1 MGRTLVYFE
10 KCCMALQCISHGSV
24 RWLTVCS
31 KKALFMPERVYVA
44 LDLETTG
51 FDASQE
57 SIIEIGAVKF
67 TSDRVLARFSSL
79 VNPLRAIPPRITQ
92 ITGIHDDD
100 VAAAP
105 TLDRLLPELRAFV
118 SGEVSAVIAHNTT
131 FDLGFCGQRVS
142 IFNALPMI
150 RSNLRPSCC
159 LRQPATTWESSV
171 STWGSLW
178 SMPTGLLTMPRRRAI
193 SFACCKNGRSHCP
206 RRFYS

>member
-1 MGRTLVYFE
+1 
-10 KCCMALQCISHGSV
+10 MALQCISHGFV

-31 KKALFMPERVYVA
+31 KKASFMPERVYVA

-51 FDASQE
+51 LDASQE

-67 TSDRVLARFSSL
+67 TGDRILARFSSL

-118 SGEVSAVIAHNTT
+118 SSEVSAVIAHNAA
-131 FDLGFCGQRVS
+131 FDLGFLRAAGVHFQRPAYDTVELAT
-142 IFNALPMI
+142 ILLPAAT
-150 RSNLRPSCC
+150 SYNLGE
-159 LRQPATTWESSV
+159 L
-171 STWGSLW
+171 
-178 SMPTGLLTMPRRRAI
+178 
-193 SFACCKNGRSHCP
+193 
-206 RRFYS
+206 